1 MSLLI
6 ARLFCLKEESLRI
19 SLFLL
24 SIALLLSFTS
34 CSSDSSKAFILESGD
49 EAVVYLA
56 KGERLLE
63 IRLDGDDLSFVAESG
78 NTLRSIFDCDEVNY
92 GTATASSFILR
103 DSFYSSLAFV
113 SGVDN
118 PVEAASRHIKELD
131 SSEFF
136 KTLQPFSTGFDEE
149 AFADVLKKAEEYY
162 IYDFKAL
169 RKHTDGASL
178 KDWLQ
183 PWRNGEIVL

>member
-1 MSLLI
+1 M
-6 ARLFCLKEESLRI
+6 RI

-24 SIALLLSFTS
+24 SIALLFSFTS

-63 IRLDGDDLSFVAESG
+63 IRLDGEDLSFVAESG
-78 NTLRSIFDCDEVNY
+78 NTLRSVFDCDEVNY
-92 GTATASSFILR
+92 GTATSSDFILR
-103 DSFYSSLAFV
+103 DSFYSSIASV
-113 SGVDN
+113 SGEEY

-136 KTLQPFSTGFDEE
+136 KTLQPFY
-149 AFADVLKKAEEYY
+149 VLKKAEEYY

-178 KDWLQ
+178 KDFFTLWLASA
-183 PWRNGEIVL
+183 LA

>member
-1 MSLLI
+1 MSG
-6 ARLFCLKEESLRI
+6 EE
-19 SLFLL
+19 
-24 SIALLLSFTS
+24 
-34 CSSDSSKAFILESGD
+34 
-49 EAVVYLA
+49 Y
-56 KGERLLE
+56 
-63 IRLDGDDLSFVAESG
+63 
-78 NTLRSIFDCDEVNY
+78 
-92 GTATASSFILR
+92 
-103 DSFYSSLAFV
+103 
-113 SGVDN
+113 

-178 KDWLQ
+178 KDFFTLWLASA
-183 PWRNGEIVL
+183 LA

>member
-1 MSLLI
+1 M
-6 ARLFCLKEESLRI
+6 
-19 SLFLL
+19 
-24 SIALLLSFTS
+24 
-34 CSSDSSKAFILESGD
+34 
-49 EAVVYLA
+49 
-56 KGERLLE
+56 
-63 IRLDGDDLSFVAESG
+63 
-78 NTLRSIFDCDEVNY
+78 NY

-103 DSFYSSLAFV
+103 DSFYSSLASV

-162 IYDFKAL
+162 TYDFNAL

-178 KDWLQ
+178 KDFFTLWLASA
-183 PWRNGEIVL
+183 LA

>member
-1 MSLLI
+1 MSLLT
-6 ARLFCLKEESLRI
+6 ARLSFLKEESLRI

-24 SIALLLSFTS
+24 SIALLFSFTS

-56 KGERLLE
+56 KGARLLE

-78 NTLRSIFDCDEVNY
+78 NTLRSVFDCDEVNY
-92 GTATASSFILR
+92 GTATSSDFILR
-103 DSFYSSLAFV
+103 DSFYSSLASV
-113 SGVDN
+113 SGEEY

-178 KDWLQ
+178 KDFFTLWLASA
-183 PWRNGEIVL
+183 LA

>member
-1 MSLLI
+1 M
-6 ARLFCLKEESLRI
+6 RI

-24 SIALLLSFTS
+24 SLALLFSFTS
-34 CSSDSSKAFILESGD
+34 CSSDSTKAFILESGD

-63 IRLDGDDLSFVAESG
+63 IR
-78 NTLRSIFDCDEVNY
+78 FDCDEVNY

-103 DSFYSSLAFV
+103 DSFYSSLASV

-136 KTLQPFSTGFDEE
+136 KTLQPFSIGFDEE

-162 IYDFKAL
+162 TYDFKAL

-178 KDWLQ
+178 KDFFTLWLASA
-183 PWRNGEIVL
+183 LA